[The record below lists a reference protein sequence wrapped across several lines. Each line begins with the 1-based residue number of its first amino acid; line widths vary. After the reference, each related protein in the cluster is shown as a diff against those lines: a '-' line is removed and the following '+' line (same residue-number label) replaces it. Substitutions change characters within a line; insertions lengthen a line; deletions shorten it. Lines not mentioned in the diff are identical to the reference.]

1 MTHIRIFFC
10 LFLINHLVFSQE
22 RLSIEGYYQGKS
34 IYIENPVNAD
44 GFGFCI
50 NKVAVNGDLVPL
62 SIRDEVIAL
71 NLSILNIKVG
81 APVLIIIHHEKG
93 CSPVFI
99 NPEVL
104 RSKSTFELSEIK
116 ITGNKKLEF
125 KTIKEQGKLPFLIE
139 QYKWDKWVKVGE
151 IQGNGS
157 PTTQSYTYILSPHSG
172 QNKVRV
178 SQIDNTTKKR
188 SSKAITFESDVLE
201 VYKSP
206 TKVKTIISFTSN
218 GIKSKTHFEIF
229 DAYGNVLKQGY
240 NNLVNCTSLV
250 NGLYYINY
258 DNKTEKFI
266 KN

>member
-1 MTHIRIFFC
+1 MTFLRLFFC
-10 LFLINHLVFSQE
+10 LLFINNLVFSQE

-34 IYIENPVNAD
+34 IYIENPVNSD

-50 NKVAVNGDLVPL
+50 NKVAVNGDLVPI
-62 SIRDEVIAL
+62 STRDEVIAL
-71 NLSILNIKVG
+71 NLTVLNIKVG
-81 APVLIIIHHEKG
+81 APVLIIIYHEKG

-104 RSKSTFELSEIK
+104 RSKSTFELTEIK
-116 ITGNKKLEF
+116 LLVNKKLEF
-125 KTIKEQGKLPFLIE
+125 KTIKEQGKLPFIIE

-157 PTTQSYTYILSPHSG
+157 PTTQVYNYTLSPHSG
-172 QNKVRV
+172 ENKVRV
-178 SQIDNTTKKR
+178 SQIDNTNKKR
-188 SSKAITFESDVLE
+188 SSKSITFKSEVSE

-206 TKVKTIISFTSN
+206 TKVKTTISFTSK

-229 DAYGNVLKQGY
+229 DAYGNVIKQGY
-240 NNLVNCTSLV
+240 NHMVNCTSLV